1 MVAEA
6 AETEEVAEGD
16 GVVEEGAVEVEA
28 VIKVSVAL
36 HLTVPAG
43 PQCAASGATVR
54 LQTSP
59 METRMLANAHH
70 QETVH
75 PGRQHA
81 LSLDIAELVEVEVAE
96 EEEEEVAEEEEVE
109 DELEGEDE
117 LEVEE
122 EEVAG
127 TLIQMGAL
135 EVGVSV
141 GETLTVQLTPLTAP
155 SLVTA
160 DLRPGMPMEAPGP
173 RLTLMQANAM
183 SRLTAPSGPRTAQSL
198 VFVKKLLNLVQLD
211 LVNNFVLCLNKFIW
225 VERLTI

>member
-1 MVAEA
+1 M
-6 AETEEVAEGD
+6 
-16 GVVEEGAVEVEA
+16 
-28 VIKVSVAL
+28 IKVSVAL

-59 METRMLANAHH
+59 METRMLADAHH
-70 QETVH
+70 QETVP

-81 LSLDIAELVEVEVAE
+81 PSLDIAELMEEEVAVEVAEEVAE
-96 EEEEEVAEEEEVE
+96 EEEEVEVAEEVAEEEE
-109 DELEGEDE
+109 
-117 LEVEE
+117 EVE

-127 TLIQMGAL
+127 TLNQMRAL

-160 DLRPGMPMEAPGP
+160 DLRPGTPMEAPGP
-173 RLTLMQANAM
+173 RLTLMQASAM
-183 SRLTAPSGPRTAQSL
+183 SRRTAPSGPRTAQSL
-198 VFVKKLLNLVQLD
+198 VFVKKLPNLVQLD
-211 LVNNFVLCLNKFIW
+211 LVNNFLLCSDKFIW

>member
-1 MVAEA
+1 M
-6 AETEEVAEGD
+6 
-16 GVVEEGAVEVEA
+16 
-28 VIKVSVAL
+28 IKVSVAL

-59 METRMLANAHH
+59 METRMLADAHH
-70 QETVH
+70 RETVP

-81 LSLDIAELVEVEVAE
+81 PSLDIAELVEEELAVEVA
-96 EEEEEVAEEEEVE
+96 EEVAEEEEVE
-109 DELEGEDE
+109 VAE
-117 LEVEE
+117 EVAEEEEEVE

-127 TLIQMGAL
+127 TLNQMRAL

-160 DLRPGMPMEAPGP
+160 DLRPGTPMEAPGP
-173 RLTLMQANAM
+173 RLTLMQASAM
-183 SRLTAPSGPRTAQSL
+183 SRRTAPSGPRTAQSL
-198 VFVKKLLNLVQLD
+198 VFVKKLPNLVQLD
-211 LVNNFVLCLNKFIW
+211 LVNNFLLCSDKFIW